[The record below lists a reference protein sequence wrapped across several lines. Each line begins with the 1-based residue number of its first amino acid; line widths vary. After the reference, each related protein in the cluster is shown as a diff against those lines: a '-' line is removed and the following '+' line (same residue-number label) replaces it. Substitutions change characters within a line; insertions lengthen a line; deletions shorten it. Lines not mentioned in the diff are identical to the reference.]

1 MQFGF
6 KATKGPLPASLL
18 LCASLWIL
26 VVQGQLLKP
35 MTVMYSCHSKASIS
49 DLQTVH
55 HRAPDWTGLGQM
67 PVVCFEESIAAT
79 LTGLKSLLKAS
90 LNVCFKSRD

>member
-6 KATKGPLPASLL
+6 RATNGPLPASLL
-18 LCASLWIL
+18 LQASSWNL
-26 VVQGQLLKP
+26 VAQGQLLKP

-55 HRAPDWTGLGQM
+55 HRASYWTGLGQM
-67 PVVCFEESIAAT
+67 PVVGFEESMAET
-79 LTGLKSLLKAS
+79 W
-90 LNVCFKSRD
+90 

>member
-6 KATKGPLPASLL
+6 RATKGPLPAFLL
-18 LCASLWIL
+18 LHASLWIL

-35 MTVMYSCHSKASIS
+35 MTVMYSCHSKVSIS
-49 DLQTVH
+49 DSRTVH

-67 PVVCFEESIAAT
+67 PVVGFEQQHDRA
-79 LTGLKSLLKAS
+79 
-90 LNVCFKSRD
+90 V